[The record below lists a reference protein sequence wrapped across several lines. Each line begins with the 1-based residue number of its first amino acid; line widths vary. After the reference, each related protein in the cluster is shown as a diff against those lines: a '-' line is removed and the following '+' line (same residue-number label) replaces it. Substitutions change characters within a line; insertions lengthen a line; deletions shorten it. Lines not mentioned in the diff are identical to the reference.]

1 LKKFK
6 FDKGWKLLIY
16 FDIILPA
23 ILFFIALI
31 TDLSFIARLFHSY
44 EIFIVNP
51 IINFSSYIGI
61 IGFLYHI
68 GIVIYTIIRRDYL
81 DMLACIIIGL
91 AIAAFFWFEIN
102 YLIIKPLN
110 FMSF

>member
-1 LKKFK
+1 MFK
-6 FDKGWKLLIY
+6 FNKGWKLLIY

-23 ILFFIALI
+23 ILFSTAFITGIPFFAG
-31 TDLSFIARLFHSY
+31 LFHSY
-44 EIFIVNP
+44 EIFIVSP
-51 IINFSSYIGI
+51 IINFPSYIGI

-68 GIVIYTIIRRDYL
+68 GIIVYTIIKRDYFDTL
-81 DMLACIIIGL
+81 LCLIIGF
-91 AIAAFFWFEIN
+91 AITAFFWFEIN